1 MAKITQY
8 SRISHH
14 TIAGSASAGLTF
26 SVPAQEDFTDGSWT
40 PYDLAL
46 SEIGVNEQ
54 DERVFIRIDDIIKE
68 FAFIGASGVGFTG
81 GSGSCISDFYTQNIF
96 ACDGQLIN
104 LQAADTI
111 ETFVDNTSDGT
122 QFLISAGYS
131 TVLLRANN
139 NPQTYTNQV
148 SLGSSI
154 GSAVEISST
163 DTSTNESGQ
172 INVLSDN
179 IKLRIQD
186 IGVLD
191 ATEISLSLTSSY
203 WEQADGTNYRNAID
217 FNTTD
222 MLFKAE
228 DISNIKYGEL
238 QLTHTVTYFS
248 HYNNGLLSYIQAQDN
263 TIDIQTQGGGALN
276 QISMDT
282 PNSIITVGSTDGFTV
297 SSLTTRPTRVVMTS
311 ADISTTLTNTIT
323 AETSKITLISEDT
336 SLITQPSKVEIN
348 PTQIDIF
355 APSNC
360 TIGGSTNKI
369 SIGNQQIIFEDFAG
383 GVVYD
388 GLLTNGEPNVYK
400 QGEINTT
407 NNTPTLLSSIG
418 FGITNSV
425 ITIEAVVNGWGATNS
440 KAYGAKLF
448 GTFKNAGGT
457 VTQLSTTDKSEK
469 TDFSTATSDFN
480 ISGTDINVRVTGE
493 ASTDIN
499 WVSRF
504 NYQISK

>member
-54 DERVFIRIDDIIKE
+54 DKKVYIRIDDEILE
-68 FAFIGASGVGFTG
+68 FGLY
-81 GSGSCISDFYTQNIF
+81 GSGSSIGVTPSW
-96 ACDGQLIN
+96 GQVLS
-104 LQAADTI
+104 
-111 ETFVDNTSDGT
+111 VGNTSDGNDIIMNSGGQILSGT
-122 QFLISAGYS
+122 GEILNAFSDTGIDINANDTIYNQELTMTTAAGSVNLGTTDISTTAYNSLLLDTLNSYLFLTSFNPVNATAQINLDSSAAPAIIVDLSISGTTSRLQF
-131 TVLLRANN
+131 
-139 NPQTYTNQV
+139 
-148 SLGSSI
+148 
-154 GSAVEISST
+154 
-163 DTSTNESGQ
+163 DTSIAKLQ
-172 INVLSDN
+172 RSDASTFDN
-179 IKLRIQD
+179 RID
-186 IGVLD
+186 I
-191 ATEISLSLTSSY
+191 S
-203 WEQADGTNYRNAID
+203 N
-217 FNTTD
+217 TD
-222 MLFKAE
+222 MLLEAE
-228 DISNIKYGEL
+228 DLVNNKQANL
-238 QLTHTVTYFS
+238 DLTHAYTYLS
-248 HYNNGLLSYIQAQDN
+248 HFNNGLLSYIEAIDN
-263 TIDIQTQGGGALN
+263 TILLQTQGAPG
-276 QISMDT
+276 
-282 PNSIITVGSTDGFTV
+282 
-297 SSLTTRPTRVVMTS
+297 
-311 ADISTTLTNTIT
+311 
-323 AETSKITLISEDT
+323 
-336 SLITQPSKVEIN
+336 
-348 PTQIDIF
+348 QIDI
-355 APSNC
+355 N
-360 TIGGSTNKI
+360 STNGTIKLRGFDENI
-369 SIGNQQIIFEDFAG
+369 IYDRGLSGTDGNFYNQDR
-383 GVVYD
+383 VS
-388 GLLTNGEPNVYK
+388 
-400 QGEINTT
+400 TT
-407 NNTPTLLSSIG
+407 NATPATLHTIG